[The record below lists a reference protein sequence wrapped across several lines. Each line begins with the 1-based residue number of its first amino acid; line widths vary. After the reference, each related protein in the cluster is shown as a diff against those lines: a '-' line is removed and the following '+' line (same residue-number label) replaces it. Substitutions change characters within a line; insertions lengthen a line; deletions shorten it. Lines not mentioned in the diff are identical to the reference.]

1 MIKKAIKLFLI
12 LFLLTGFFYPLAIT
26 FLAHLIFPNQAKGSL
41 IIKDQKILG
50 SSLIAQKFTSDLYF
64 WPRPSAIN
72 YDPLGPSGGSNLSPT
87 SKKLKSE
94 VLARMEKF
102 SLTDPVLNELVYSS
116 ASGLDPHISLEAAL
130 YQAPRIAKAR
140 NRDVEAILKLISK
153 FKEGKQIGIF
163 GPSYVNVLLL
173 NLELDKNL

>member
-1 MIKKAIKLFLI
+1 MIKKAIKLFLL
-12 LFLLTGFFYPLAIT
+12 LFLLTGVFYPFAIT
-26 FLAHLIFPNQAKGSL
+26 YLAQLIFPNQAKGSL

-87 SKKLKSE
+87 SKKLENE
-94 VLARMEKF
+94 VLERLEKF
-102 SLTDPVLNELVYSS
+102 SLHNPLLNELVYASG
-116 ASGLDPHISLEAAL
+116 SGLDPHIGLEAAL

-140 NRDVEAILKLISK
+140 NLDVEFITKLIFK
-153 FKEGKQIGIF
+153 FKEGKQLGIF